1 MKPGFKLVFGAAAA
15 AAMLATP
22 LAAQDK
28 PKIATVVKIA
38 GIQWFNRME
47 EGVKKYAA
55 DTGADAFLVG
65 PAQAD
70 PQQQVALL
78 EDMIA
83 QGVNALAVVPM
94 SPEALEPVLG
104 RAMEQGIAVIT
115 HEAAA
120 QKNTNWDIEAF
131 QNEDFGANL
140 MERLATCMGGEG
152 EYAVFVGSL
161 TSQTHNQWVDGAIAY
176 QKEKYPKMTLVG
188 DKNETFDDQQK
199 AYEKAQEVLRA
210 FPNVKGFQG
219 SASTDVAGIGLAIE
233 ERGLEDKTCVLG
245 TSLPSIAGQYLETGA
260 VDGIGFWDPSLA
272 GYAMN
277 KLATMVIE
285 RRGGDRRD
293 GSRARGVREGQARRQ
308 GGLWPG
314 LGERRQGQ
322 YGRLS
327 VLSDFRPRISKS
339 GAHPPRSASG
349 CWKGWKNPIR
359 NAYFWRMERI

>member
-1 MKPGFKLVFGAAAA
+1 MV
-15 AAMLATP
+15 
-22 LAAQDK
+22 
-28 PKIATVVKIA
+28 TVVKIA

-55 DTGADAFLVG
+55 DTGNNAFQVG

-83 QGVNALAVVPM
+83 QGVNSIAVVPM
-94 SPEALEPVLG
+94 SPEALEPVLK
-104 RAMEQGIAVIT
+104 RAQDAGIVVIS
-115 HEAAA
+115 HEAAS
-120 QKNTNWDIEAF
+120 QQNVSYDIEAF
-131 QNEDFGANL
+131 KNEDFGANL
-140 MERLATCMGGEG
+140 MEQLATCMGGEG

-210 FPNVKGFQG
+210 FPNIKGMQG

-233 ERGLEDKTCVLG
+233 ERGLADTTCVFG
-245 TSLPSIAGQYLETGA
+245 TSLPSIAGQYLESGA
-260 VDGIGFWDPSLA
+260 VDGIGFWDPSVA

-277 KLATMVIE
+277 KLATMVM
-285 RRGGDRRD
+285 D
-293 GSRARGVREGQARRQ
+293 GQAVTD
-308 GGLWPG
+308 GMDLGLPG
-314 LGERRQGQ
+314 YEKVKLDGKVIYGQ
-322 YGRLS
+322 AWVNVNKANMAEYP
-327 VLSDFRPRISKS
+327 F
-339 GAHPPRSASG
+339 
-349 CWKGWKNPIR
+349 
-359 NAYFWRMERI
+359 

>member
-1 MKPGFKLVFGAAAA
+1 MTRKT
-15 AAMLATP
+15 LAL
-22 LAAQDK
+22 LAASASLLAMPVMAQDA

-47 EGVKKYAA
+47 EGVKQYAT
-55 DTGADAFLVG
+55 DTGSEAFQVG

-70 PQQQVALL
+70 PQQQAALI

-94 SPEALEPVLG
+94 SPEALEPVLA
-104 RAMEQGIAVIT
+104 RAQAAGIVVIT
-115 HEAAA
+115 HEAAS
-120 QKNTNWDIEAF
+120 QQNTSYDLEAF
-131 QNEDFGANL
+131 KNEDFGANL
-140 MERLATCMGGEG
+140 MEQMATCMGGTG

-176 QKEKYPKMTLVG
+176 QKEKYPNMVLVG

-210 FPNVKGFQG
+210 FPNVKGLQG

-233 ERGLEDKTCVLG
+233 ERGLADKTCVFG

-260 VDGIGFWDPSLA
+260 VDGIGFWDPSVA

-277 KLATMVIE
+277 KLAQIVLDGGTIADGQDLGLPGYEKIKLDGKVIY
-285 RRGGDRRD
+285 
-293 GSRARGVREGQARRQ
+293 GQA
-308 GGLWPG
+308 WVNVNKANMADYP
-314 LGERRQGQ
+314 
-322 YGRLS
+322 
-327 VLSDFRPRISKS
+327 F
-339 GAHPPRSASG
+339 
-349 CWKGWKNPIR
+349 
-359 NAYFWRMERI
+359 